1 MYFHVDHY
9 GGVSQGYQSG
19 LWSVACHTFSD
30 RSRMSGC
37 RWRYGSGPVGGDT
50 HKSPPLASS
59 CLHSLLQTSRAWTA
73 LSFSPRLASGQEL
86 HGRQEKHGAAEILA
100 FHPHTAHL
108 QQAFDY
114 FQFQYELVT
123 VCGVEMGCMSNKY
136 PKELSLHTLG
146 ECSMNFQHKGE
157 FY

>member
-50 HKSPPLASS
+50 HKSPSLASS

-108 QQAFDY
+108 QQAFAFASVGPKKYTQQGYLKMLTSDHHAP
-114 FQFQYELVT
+114 
-123 VCGVEMGCMSNKY
+123 GV
-136 PKELSLHTLG
+136 LSVKD
-146 ECSMNFQHKGE
+146 EQS
-157 FY
+157 